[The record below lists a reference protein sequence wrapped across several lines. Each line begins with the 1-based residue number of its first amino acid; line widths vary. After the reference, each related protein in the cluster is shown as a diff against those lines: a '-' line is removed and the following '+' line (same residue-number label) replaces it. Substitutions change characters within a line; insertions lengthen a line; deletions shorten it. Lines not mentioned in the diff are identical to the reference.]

1 MAKDQKSGLH
11 IALKVYTNLEDPDS
25 GSIEEFSVK
34 FMNGYNNRASVR
46 FSKPSKVK
54 PDRIID
60 IIIHSRLPD
69 LTLEQVELISEGHR
83 VAMTAEN
90 ILGYMLEEY
99 IHENVI
105 PFGWT
110 CCWGSV
116 LRSID
121 FVSKKGELLQVKN
134 RSNSENSSSSRVRL
148 GTEIRKWHRIDA
160 NSGVSYWEKLN
171 KIIGKGSSMSEEKF
185 SEFVK
190 ALVQKNPDCI
200 YIDPSSE
207 IFHR

>member
-1 MAKDQKSGLH
+1 MPKNHTSGLQ
-11 IALKVYTNLEDPDS
+11 IALKVYTDLEKPDS
-25 GSIEEFSVK
+25 GSIEEFTLK

-69 LTLEQVELISEGHR
+69 LTKDEIDLIAEGHR

-99 IHENVI
+99 IHENVLQ
-105 PFGWT
+105 FGWT

-148 GTEIRKWHRIDA
+148 GTEIQKWHRIDA
-160 NSGVSYWEKLN
+160 NSGITYWDKLN
-171 KIIGKGSSMSEEKF
+171 EIIGKGSSMSEEKF
-185 SEFVK
+185 SDFVR
-190 ALVQKNPDCI
+190 ALVHKNPDCI
-200 YIDPSSE
+200 YIEPSSE
-207 IFHR
+207 IFNR

>member
-1 MAKDQKSGLH
+1 MPKNQKSGLQ
-11 IALKVYTNLEDPDS
+11 IALKVYTNLENPDS
-25 GSIEEFSVK
+25 GSIEEFTIK
-34 FMNGYNNRASVR
+34 FTNGYNNRASVR

-54 PDRIID
+54 PDKIID

-69 LTLEQVELISEGHR
+69 LTLDQVELISEGHR
-83 VAMTAEN
+83 VAMSAKN
-90 ILGYMLEEY
+90 IFGCMLEEY

-110 CCWGSV
+110 SCWGSV

-121 FVSKKGELLQVKN
+121 FVGKKGELLQVKN
-134 RSNSENSSSSRVRL
+134 RSNSENSSSSRVRI
-148 GTEIRKWHRIDA
+148 GTEIQKWHRIDA
-160 NSGVSYWEKLN
+160 NSGVTYWEKLN
-171 KIIGKGSSMSEEKF
+171 EIIGKGSNMSEEKF

-190 ALVQKNPDCI
+190 ILVQKNPDCI
-200 YIDPSSE
+200 YIEPSSE